1 VTTTFFRYRDIE
13 QLHEDVETLG
23 VNVRLEPQVKALLEP
38 VRIGSLVAKNSL
50 AVHPM
55 EGCDGTLDGKPD
67 ELVFRRY
74 RRFGAGGAGL
84 IWFEATAILPEARAN
99 SRQLLINEANAKS
112 LEELLNTAKR
122 SHVEVFG
129 SADGLV
135 CGVQLTHSGRYSY
148 QKPLIVV
155 HDPALDAKKNIPPDY
170 PVLSDDE
177 LERIEDD
184 YVHAA
189 QWAQKIGFD
198 FIDVKQC
205 HRYLMSELLSAKTRE
220 GRYGGS
226 FENRARFARN
236 VIAKIKAACPGLAI
250 ASRINA
256 YDGVPYEM
264 PPPPTSPARGEES
277 RAPLPSREGLGEGA
291 GVPCTYETPYKF
303 GFGCDENDPMQED
316 LTEPIQL
323 ARLLRDWGVCLIN
336 VSMGNPYANPHVG
349 RPFEKPP
356 IDGYE
361 SPEHPLMGVER
372 HFRIARQIQR
382 AVPDVPVVG
391 TGYSWLRHYFAAAGE
406 ANKRAGDV
414 SLVGLGR
421 GAIAYP
427 DFARDLLEH
436 GAVKPNKVCLAVSYC
451 TALMRWKHNEL
462 GQFPCG
468 CVPRDEVYAPIYQ
481 QGLKTAKR

>member
-13 QLHEDVETLG
+13 QLLEDIKALG
-23 VNVRLEPQVKALLEP
+23 VNMRLEPQVKGLLQP
-38 VRIGSLVAKNSL
+38 IRIGSLMAKNSL
-50 AVHPM
+50 AIHPM
-55 EGCDGTLDGKPD
+55 EGCDGTLDGKPN

-99 SRQLLINEANAKS
+99 PRQLLINEANAKS

-122 SHVEVFG
+122 SHAEVFG

-184 YVHAA
+184 YVRAA

-198 FIDVKQC
+198 FVDIKQC
-205 HRYLMSELLSAKTRE
+205 HRYLLSELLSAKTRD

-226 FENRARFARN
+226 FENRVRFVRN

-250 ASRINA
+250 AARINA
-256 YDGVPYEM
+256 YDGVPYQ
-264 PPPPTSPARGEES
+264 T
-277 RAPLPSREGLGEGA
+277 GA
-291 GVPCTYETPYKF
+291 TAKDGVPCPYETPYQF
-303 GFGCDENDPMQED
+303 GFGCDENNPMQED

-323 ARLLRDWGVCLIN
+323 ARWLRDWGVCLIN
-336 VSMGNPYANPHVG
+336 VSMGNPYANPHIG

-356 IDGYE
+356 IDGYAA
-361 SPEHPLMGVER
+361 PEHPLRGVER
-372 HFRIARQIQR
+372 HFRVTRQIQR

-451 TALMRWKHNEL
+451 TALMRWKHNAL

>member
-1 VTTTFFRYRDIE
+1 VSFFRYRHIE
-13 QLHEDVETLG
+13 QLHEDIECLSVD
-23 VNVRLEPQVKALLEP
+23 VRLQPQIKSLLEP
-38 VRIGSLVAKNSL
+38 VRIGAFVAKNSFGI
-50 AVHPM
+50 HPM

-74 RRFGAGGAGL
+74 QRFGAGGAAL
-84 IWFEATAILPEARAN
+84 LWFEATAILPEARAN
-99 SRQLLINEANAKS
+99 ARQLVINATTAKS
-112 LEELLNTAKR
+112 LEELLNTAKQAHR
-122 SHVEVFG
+122 EVFG
-129 SADGLV
+129 STDGLV
-135 CGVQLTHSGRYSY
+135 CGLQLTHSGRYSF

-155 HDPALDAKKNIPPDY
+155 HDPALDAKKNIPLDY

-177 LERIEDD
+177 LERLEDE
-184 YVHAA
+184 YVRAA
-189 QWAQKIGFD
+189 KLAQAVGFD
-198 FIDVKQC
+198 FVDLKQC
-205 HRYLMSELLSAKTRE
+205 HRYLLSELLSAKTRE

-226 FENRARFARN
+226 FENRTRFVRN
-236 VIAKIKAACPGLAI
+236 VITKIKAVCPSLAI

-256 YDGVPYEM
+256 YDGVPYQ
-264 PPPPTSPARGEES
+264 T
-277 RAPLPSREGLGEGA
+277 GA
-291 GVPCTYETPYKF
+291 TAKDGVPCSFDTPYRL
-303 GFGCDENDPMQED
+303 GFGCDEGNPLRED
-316 LTEPIQL
+316 LDEPKKL
-323 ARLLRDWGVCLIN
+323 AQLLRELGVCLIN

-361 SPEHPLMGVER
+361 SPEHPVLGVER
-372 HFRIARQIQR
+372 HFRVTREIQR
-382 AVPDVPVVG
+382 VVPNIPVVG

-414 SLVGLGR
+414 SIVAVGR

-427 DFARDLLEH
+427 DYVKDILEKGEPDH
-436 GAVKPNKVCLAVSYC
+436 KKVCLAVSYC

-481 QGLKTAKR
+481 QGLRVLK

>member
-1 VTTTFFRYRDIE
+1 MTTTFFRYRDIE
-13 QLHEDVETLG
+13 QLQEDVEALG
-23 VNVRLEPQVKALLEP
+23 VDVRLQPHVKALLEP
-38 VRIGSLVAKNSL
+38 VRIGTLVAKNSL
-50 AVHPM
+50 AIHPM

-84 IWFEATAILPEARAN
+84 IWFEATAVLPEARAN
-99 SRQLLINEANAKS
+99 SRQLLINAGNAKS

-122 SHVEVFG
+122 SHAEVFG
-129 SADGLV
+129 SAEGLV
-135 CGVQLTHSGRYSY
+135 CGIQLTHSGRYSHP
-148 QKPLIVV
+148 QPLIAV

-170 PVLSDDE
+170 PVLSDEE
-177 LERIEDD
+177 LERIEDA
-184 YVHAA
+184 YVCAA

-198 FIDVKQC
+198 FVDIKQC
-205 HRYLMSELLSAKTRE
+205 HRYLLSELLAAKTRE

-226 FENRARFARN
+226 FENRTRFVRN

-256 YDGVPYEM
+256 YDGVPYQMSAAGKE
-264 PPPPTSPARGEES
+264 
-277 RAPLPSREGLGEGA
+277 
-291 GVPCTYETPYKF
+291 GVPCPYTTPYLF
-303 GFGCDENDPMQED
+303 GFGCDEDDPLRED

-323 ARLLRDWGVCLIN
+323 VRWLRDWGVCLLN
-336 VSMGNPYANPHVG
+336 VSMGNPYANPHIG

-356 IDGYE
+356 IDGYAA
-361 SPEHPLMGVER
+361 PEHPLRGVER
-372 HFRIARQIQR
+372 HFRVTRAIQR
-382 AVPDVPVVG
+382 TVPDVPVVG

-451 TALMRWKHNEL
+451 TALMRWKHNAL

-481 QGLKTAKR
+481 QGLKTIKR

>member
-1 VTTTFFRYRDIE
+1 MATTFFRYRHIE
-13 QLHEDVETLG
+13 QLQEEIETLG
-23 VNVRLEPQVKALLEP
+23 VDVRLEPQVKSLLEP
-38 VRIGSLVAKNSL
+38 VRIGALMAKNSL
-50 AVHPM
+50 AIHPM

-99 SRQLLINEANAKS
+99 PRQLLINAANAKS
-112 LEELLNTAKR
+112 LEALLNTARR
-122 SHVEVFG
+122 SHAEVFG

-135 CGVQLTHSGRYSY
+135 CGVQLTHSGRYSHP
-148 QKPLIVV
+148 KPLIVV

-177 LERIEDD
+177 LERIEDA
-184 YVHAA
+184 YVQAA

-198 FIDVKQC
+198 FVDIKQC
-205 HRYLMSELLSAKTRE
+205 HRYLLSELLAAKTRA

-226 FENRARFARN
+226 FENRTRFVRN
-236 VIAKIKAACPGLAI
+236 VIAKIKAACPGLMI
-250 ASRINA
+250 ASRMNA
-256 YDGVPYEM
+256 YDGVPYQM
-264 PPPPTSPARGEES
+264 SATANN
-277 RAPLPSREGLGEGA
+277 
-291 GVPCTYETPYKF
+291 GVPCPYETPYKF

-323 ARLLRDWGVCLIN
+323 VQLLRDWGVCLLN
-336 VSMGNPYANPHVG
+336 VSMGNPYANPHIG

-361 SPEHPLMGVER
+361 SPEHPLRGVER
-372 HFRIARQIQR
+372 HFRVTRAIQR
-382 AVPDVPVVG
+382 AVPDIPVVG

-414 SLVGLGR
+414 SIVGLGR

-427 DFARDLLEH
+427 DFAKDLLEH
-436 GAVKPNKVCLAVSYC
+436 GAVKPSKVCLAVSYC

-481 QGLKTAKR
+481 QGLKTVKR

>member
-1 VTTTFFRYRDIE
+1 MTTTFFRYRDIE
-13 QLHEDVETLG
+13 QLHEDIQTLG

-122 SHVEVFG
+122 SHAEVFG

-155 HDPALDAKKNIPPDY
+155 HHPALDAKKNIPPDY

-184 YVHAA
+184 YVRAA

-198 FIDVKQC
+198 FIDIKQC

-226 FENRARFARN
+226 FENRTRFVRN
-236 VIAKIKAACPGLAI
+236 VMAKIKAACPGLAI

-256 YDGVPYEM
+256 YDGVPYQTEA
-264 PPPPTSPARGEES
+264 TAKN
-277 RAPLPSREGLGEGA
+277 
-291 GVPCTYETPYKF
+291 GVPCPYETPYKF

-323 ARLLRDWGVCLIN
+323 VQLLREGGVCLIN
-336 VSMGNPYANPHVG
+336 VSMGNPYANPHIG

-361 SPEHPLMGVER
+361 SPEHPLVGVER
-372 HFRIARQIQR
+372 HFRVARAIQR
-382 AVPDVPVVG
+382 AVPDVPIVG

-414 SLVGLGR
+414 SIVGLGR

-436 GAVKPNKVCLAVSYC
+436 GAVKQNKVCLAVSYC

-468 CVPRDEVYAPIYQ
+468 CVPRDEVYALIYQ
-481 QGLKTAKR
+481 QGLKAAKR